1 MPNDATNP
9 QGTSQFEPLTFDA
22 SGAPDAVSCANCG
35 ASLRSW
41 YHMVGESMTCS
52 KCRYAAEA
60 QSAGGT
66 GAGALFR
73 AIGFGAGAAVVGA
86 VGYYAFVKITDIE
99 WAMLTAL
106 VGIGVGMAVR
116 VGSRGHGGRKY
127 QIVALV
133 LTYFA
138 MAGAYLPFIAAGL
151 SEGGKNS
158 KAAASSERTRPPSLR
173 SYADSMQS
181 LSATADDSAAA
192 ASEAA
197 AGSAATSEAAPEAGP
212 EAATAAPE
220 EKAPTMPPATA
231 LAIVAGVLA
240 LGLIT
245 TPVFVAFASPISGL
259 FIAYALY
266 RAWKSNAGG
275 LRPVTVSGPFRLQ
288 PPQPSPDL
296 PTL

>member
-1 MPNDATNP
+1 MSSDASNSRS
-9 QGTSQFEPLTFDA
+9 TSQFEPLTFDA
-22 SGAPDAVSCANCG
+22 SAAPGAASCTKCG
-35 ASLRSW
+35 TQLRGS
-41 YHMVGESMTCS
+41 YHMVDESMTCA

-66 GAGALFR
+66 GAGALLR
-73 AIGFGAGAAVVGA
+73 AIGFGTGAAIVGA

-99 WAMLTAL
+99 WALLTAL

-138 MAGAYLPFIAAGL
+138 MAGAYLPFIAAGANEARKT
-151 SEGGKNS
+151 SHPTATSAPAARAAKPGADAAAEPAPAEDGAAEGGTP
-158 KAAASSERTRPPSLR
+158 AADEGT
-173 SYADSMQS
+173 
-181 LSATADDSAAA
+181 ATATP
-192 ASEAA
+192 
-197 AGSAATSEAAPEAGP
+197 ATSSHKMPVG
-212 EAATAAPE
+212 TAF
-220 EKAPTMPPATA
+220 
-231 LAIVAGVLA
+231 AILAGVLA
-240 LGLIT
+240 LGLLT

-275 LRPVTVSGPFRLQ
+275 LRPVTASGPFRLQ
-288 PPQPSPDL
+288 QSPDSGAS
-296 PTL
+296 PA